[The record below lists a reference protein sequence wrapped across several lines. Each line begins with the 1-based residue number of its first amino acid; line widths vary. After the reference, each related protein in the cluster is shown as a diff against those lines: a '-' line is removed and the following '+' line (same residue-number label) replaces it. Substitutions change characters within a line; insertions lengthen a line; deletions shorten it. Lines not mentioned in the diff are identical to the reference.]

1 MDIRTSAKSAK
12 PGRNEPCPCGSGRK
26 YKQCCAAKEQSAAS
40 ATQAQLSAANQR
52 QAAIYLQRGAHLLNA
67 GRVAQS
73 LLAMKQAAKLSPND
87 PNIQHNLGSTYLKMG
102 DFAQASAYLTRAVT
116 LKPEFASAHYQLGMA
131 LEELGRRHEAVA
143 AYARA
148 TALLRSLA
156 DAHLRRAN
164 LLLALL
170 RPKEAVEAYRA
181 AAAAAPNTSQGRFIA
196 GRALFLDDRNAE
208 AEVALRR
215 ALVLDPKNSD
225 GHWLLGNILAQSGE
239 FKEAAIEFEQAIAL
253 NPELSGAYYDLVR
266 NRRISDADRPLV
278 ERMLAVVSVLR
289 RSDQRALLHLALGNA
304 FNDLG
309 DYASAMSHLVEAS
322 RIRQAIAPFDR
333 AAFGRRIDAIIA
345 QFTPAFFAAHACDGK
360 ESELSLAIV
369 GMPRSGTTLVEQIV
383 SSHSEVTGAGELD
396 FWMPRGAAFNELKND
411 SAVTERVGELAG
423 EYLTELRRAG
433 PDAARVTDKNP
444 FNFLWAGLIHLV
456 FPRATIIHCRR
467 HPVDTCISVLS
478 TYWVP
483 GANFSTEPEHLVFY
497 YRQYERLMAHWRTVL
512 PPGRFVEVD
521 YEALIANPEEESRRL
536 VAACGLPWDPAC
548 LRPERNTRVVKT
560 SSKWQVRQP
569 IYATALDRWRRYEP
583 WLGPLLELMTGAH
596 GAIA

>member
-1 MDIRTSAKSAK
+1 MDIRTSAKPVK

-26 YKQCCAAKEQSAAS
+26 YKQCCAAKEQSAAP
-40 ATQAQLSAANQR
+40 ATQAQLSAADQR
-52 QAAIYLQRGAHLLNA
+52 QAAIYLQRGARLLNA
-67 GRVAQS
+67 GRVAES

-116 LKPEFASAHYQLGMA
+116 LKPEFARAHYQLGMA
-131 LEELGRRHEAVA
+131 LEELGRRHEAIA

-148 TALLRSLA
+148 AALSPSLA
-156 DAHLRRAN
+156 DAHARRAN
-164 LLLALL
+164 LLFAL
-170 RPKEAVEAYRA
+170 RRVKEAIDAYRA
-181 AAAAAPNTSQGRFIA
+181 AAAAAPNTSQGRVVA
-196 GRALFLDDRNAE
+196 ARALFLEGKNAE

-215 ALVLDPKNSD
+215 ALVFDPKNSH
-225 GHWLLGNILAQSGE
+225 GHLWLGNILAQSGE

-253 NPELSGAYYDLVR
+253 NPELGGAYYDLVR
-266 NRRISDADRPLV
+266 NRRISDADRPLL

-289 RSDQRALLHLALGNA
+289 RRDQRALLHLALGNA
-304 FNDLG
+304 FNDIG

-360 ESELSLAIV
+360 QSELSLAIV

-383 SSHSEVTGAGELD
+383 SSHSEVVGAGELD
-396 FWMPRGAAFNELKND
+396 FWMLRGAAFNELKND
-411 SAVTERVGELAG
+411 GAGAELVGKLAE
-423 EYLTELRRAG
+423 EYLAELRRVG
-433 PDAARVTDKNP
+433 PEAARVTDKNP

-478 TYWVP
+478 TYFTP
-483 GANFSTEPEHLVFY
+483 IANFPAEPEHLVFY

-521 YEALIANPEEESRRL
+521 YGALIANPEEESRRL

-583 WLGPLLELMTGAH
+583 WLGPLRELMTEAQ